1 METKQVNIYEDKTL
15 LGILI
20 AVVGS
25 SIFTTV
31 FSTIFYLI
39 LTIVFS
45 MSTGLSGD
53 ALTAKVDNFYSN
65 YYIGYVVTIIS
76 MISIIFVYYLLM
88 GKEKFKSI
96 VEGFKGKK
104 IWIQSI
110 IVGLLFVVVSTAY
123 SILTNMITNTT
134 VNSNQAEV
142 VNLIGTNAILSFIYI
157 VLLAPVVEEIGMRY
171 FIFGSI
177 KKVNK
182 VWAYILGSSI
192 FALLHYAVL
201 LGESNI
207 NILSELLAIPTYFGA
222 GLLLCYAYDKSK
234 KLSCPIIIHT
244 FNNLI
249 SFLFVI
255 L

>member
-1 METKQVNIYEDKTL
+1 
-15 LGILI
+15 
-20 AVVGS
+20 
-25 SIFTTV
+25 
-31 FSTIFYLI
+31 
-39 LTIVFS
+39 
-45 MSTGLSGD
+45 
-53 ALTAKVDNFYSN
+53 
-65 YYIGYVVTIIS
+65 
-76 MISIIFVYYLLM
+76 
-88 GKEKFKSI
+88 
-96 VEGFKGKK
+96 
-104 IWIQSI
+104 
-110 IVGLLFVVVSTAY
+110 
-123 SILTNMITNTT
+123 MITNTT